1 MSTEATR
8 SADWMMQRDRAS
20 AGLGM
25 VVEVNEPGRAVVS
38 MPIRDDMLNGF
49 DITHGGFVFAVADTA
64 FAIACNDS
72 EALTVAAGADVSFL
86 ATSTTGDVL
95 TAVATAKAT
104 AGRSGIYDVEI
115 TNQRGEIVAEFRG
128 RSRRSNLPTPGALPT
143 PPPSPSKP

>member
-1 MSTEATR
+1 MTSTAAR
-8 SADWMMQRDRAS
+8 SADWMMDRDRAS

-38 MPIRDDMLNGF
+38 MAIRDDMLNGF

-72 EALTVAAGADVSFL
+72 DALTVAAGADVTFL
-86 ATSTTGDVL
+86 ATSTTGDTL
-95 TAVATAKAT
+95 TAVATRRAT

-128 RSRRSNLPTPGALPT
+128 RSRRSNLPAPKRPETTSTA
-143 PPPSPSKP
+143 

>member
-1 MSTEATR
+1 
-8 SADWMMQRDRAS
+8 MMQRDRAS

-143 PPPSPSKP
+143 PPSSPSKP

>member
-1 MSTEATR
+1 
-8 SADWMMQRDRAS
+8 MQRDRAS

-72 EALTVAAGADVSFL
+72 DALTVAAGADVTFL
-86 ATSTTGDVL
+86 ATSTTGDTL
-95 TAVATAKAT
+95 TAVATRRAT

-115 TNQRGEIVAEFRG
+115 TNQRGEVVAEFRG
-128 RSRRSNLPTPGALPT
+128 RSRRSNLPVPGARPGALPT
-143 PPPSPSKP
+143 PPSSPSKP

>member
-128 RSRRSNLPTPGALPT
+128 RSRRSNLPAPGALPT
-143 PPPSPSKP
+143 PPSSPSDP

>member
-1 MSTEATR
+1 
-8 SADWMMQRDRAS
+8 MQRDRAS

-72 EALTVAAGADVSFL
+72 DALTVAAGADVSFL
-86 ATSTTGDVL
+86 ATSTTGDIL
-95 TAVATAKAT
+95 TAAATLKAN
-104 AGRSGIYDVEI
+104 AGRSGVYDVEV

-128 RSRRSNLPTPGALPT
+128 RSRRSNLPV
-143 PPPSPSKP
+143 PPPPPMSER

>member
-95 TAVATAKAT
+95 TAVAAAKAT
-104 AGRSGIYDVEI
+104 AGRSGIFDVEI

-143 PPPSPSKP
+143 APSSPSKP